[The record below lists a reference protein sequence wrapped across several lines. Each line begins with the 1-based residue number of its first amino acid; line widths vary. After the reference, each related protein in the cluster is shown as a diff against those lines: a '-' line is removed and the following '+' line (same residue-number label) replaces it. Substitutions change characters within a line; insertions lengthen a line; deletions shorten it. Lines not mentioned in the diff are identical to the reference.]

1 MRFLSLWLCVAS
13 LSASEPLRIVAV
25 ERQGPP
31 PYEDDRRIYRLQGT
45 ARVSAGEL
53 LELKRPGTKEHPG
66 RLRVLRTTSDGVLA
80 LLDRRGDTF
89 PMKGDVA
96 SHWEMTGL
104 PELPIAE
111 TVSPTPLPLETGQ
124 AIPQD
129 PRHLREALYFRPGD
143 ATLSPL
149 GHAKVEA
156 WVREMGEGRWTLEYP
171 KGKGEPTRLTQA
183 RLKSL
188 KAALEAAGAKGVQ
201 VKAIPPPS
209 GQTREVVHVRYEEGR
224 SGKSVPAREA

>member
-25 ERQGPP
+25 ERQGLP
-31 PYEDDRRIYRLQGT
+31 PYEDDRRVYRLQGQ
-45 ARVSAGEL
+45 AHVSAGEL
-53 LELKRPGTKEHPG
+53 LELKRPSTKDHPG

-96 SHWEMTGL
+96 FHWEMTGL
-104 PELPIAE
+104 PELPATK
-111 TVSPTPLPLETGQ
+111 TVRPTPLPLDT
-124 AIPQD
+124 AMAVPQE

-149 GHAKVEA
+149 GKAKVEA
-156 WVREMGEGRWTLEYP
+156 WVREWGQGRWTLEYS

-183 RLKSL
+183 RLKVL
-188 KAALEAAGAKGVQ
+188 KAALEAAGAQGVQ
-201 VKAIPPPS
+201 IRALPPS
-209 GQTREVVHVRYEEGR
+209 PGQ
-224 SGKSVPAREA
+224 PREAVYVRLGP